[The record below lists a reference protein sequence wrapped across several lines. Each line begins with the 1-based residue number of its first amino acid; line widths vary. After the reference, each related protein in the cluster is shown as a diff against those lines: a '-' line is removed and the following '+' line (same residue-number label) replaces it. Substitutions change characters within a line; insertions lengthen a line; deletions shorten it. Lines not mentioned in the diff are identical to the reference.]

1 MGIPMRYY
9 PKPIKKALRDLAGEA
24 YERELRHEL
33 GKLDKS
39 FNAWRSGELTSGEL
53 NDRIHDY
60 ESGPAREMFKRYNS
74 GLPDVNVASAVA
86 VGLLVWQEIPADVL
100 NAIEDMITLF
110 KSERS

>member
-1 MGIPMRYY
+1 MRDY

-39 FNAWRSGELTSGEL
+39 FDAWRRGELSSGEL
-53 NDRIHDY
+53 NERIHEY
-60 ESGPAREMFKRYNS
+60 ETGPAREMFKRYNS

-86 VGLLVWQEIPADVL
+86 VGVLARQEIPDDVL
-100 NAIEDMITLF
+100 NAIEDMITF
-110 KSERS
+110 FSSERS

>member
-1 MGIPMRYY
+1 MRDY
-9 PKPIKKALRDLAGEA
+9 PKPIKKALRELSGEA

-39 FNAWRSGELTSGEL
+39 FDAWRRGELSSSEL
-53 NDRIHDY
+53 NERIHDY
-60 ESGPAREMFKRYNS
+60 ETGPAREMFKRYNS

-86 VGLLVWQEIPADVL
+86 VGILAGQEIPVDVL